1 MKKLTT
7 LLLVALIALMSCFA
21 LTGCNEEEPESYKF
35 GKELLRYDS
44 QLQTLKGLKDDEI
57 DVSIIDSVMAGYYST
72 TGDYKD
78 DIAIIDD
85 LILAQEK
92 YGIAGRKDDKS
103 FISKINEALIALSET
118 AYETIG
124 EFYGLSDSLCVENDT
139 VNPLASATDN
149 SWNEIVNSNKIVIG
163 YTIFAPI
170 CYDIVSNVPTK
181 GFDIDLA
188 KAVVSY
194 LNDTYDVNL
203 SIEFVK
209 IEWDEK
215 EADLANGTID
225 LIWNGMTITDER
237 ANAMCISVP
246 YLNNNQVAVVLK
258 SNLSKYDTMSEI
270 LVNMNKAVIGVEDG
284 SAGESVV
291 LAK

>member
-1 MKKLTT
+1 MKKITT
-7 LLLVALIALMSCFA
+7 LFLVALIALMSCFA
-21 LTGCNEEEPESYKF
+21 LTGCNEEETESYKF

-92 YGIAGRKDDKS
+92 YGIAGRKEDKA
-103 FISKINEALIALSET
+103 FVSKINEALIALSET

-124 EFYGLSDSLCVENDT
+124 ESYGLSDSLCVENDT

-149 SWNEIVNSNKIVIG
+149 SWNEIVNSGKIVIG

-170 CYDIVSNVPTK
+170 CWSPPIGPDKYLLTFKSVASEIS
-181 GFDIDLA
+181 F
-188 KAVVSY
+188 AVVPVPHK
-194 LNDTYDVNL
+194 LNFASVSLFFNAQFTISDFLL
-203 SIEFVK
+203 SCAI
-209 IEWDEK
+209 
-215 EADLANGTID
+215 
-225 LIWNGMTITDER
+225 
-237 ANAMCISVP
+237 NAIVFTFLFAIISP
-246 YLNNNQVAVVLK
+246 
-258 SNLSKYDTMSEI
+258 
-270 LVNMNKAVIGVEDG
+270 
-284 SAGESVV
+284 
-291 LAK
+291 

>member
-1 MKKLTT
+1 MKKLFT
-7 LLLVALIALMSCFA
+7 LLLTVVMALTACFA
-21 LTGCNEEEPESYKF
+21 FAGCSEEPEAYKF

-92 YGIAGRKDDKS
+92 YGIAGRKNDKA
-103 FISKINEALIALSET
+103 FVSKINEALIALAET
-118 AYETIG
+118 RYEQIG
-124 EFYGLSDSLCVENDT
+124 ETYGLEDSLCLDDET
-139 VNPLASATDN
+139 VNPLESATDN
-149 SWNEIVNSNKIVIG
+149 SWETIKNSGKIIIG

-170 CYDIVSNVPTK
+170 CYDIVSDVPTK

-188 KAVVSY
+188 KAVVAY
-194 LNDTYDVNL
+194 LNNTYQTNL
-203 SIEFVK
+203 GIEFVK

-237 ANAMCISVP
+237 ADAMCISVP

-258 SNLSKYDTMSEI
+258 SNLDKYSTMADI

>member
-1 MKKLTT
+1 MKKLLT
-7 LLLVALIALMSCFA
+7 LFLVAVMSVVACFGFA
-21 LTGCNEEEPESYKF
+21 GCSEETPESYKF

-92 YGIAGRKDDKS
+92 YGIAGRKNDKE
-103 FISKINEALIALSET
+103 FISKINEALIALSQT
-118 AYETIG
+118 DYQTVG
-124 EFYGLSDSLCVENDT
+124 EEYGLTSSLCVDQNT
-139 VNPLASATDN
+139 VNPLANEDDN
-149 SWNEIVNSNKIVIG
+149 SWEEILSSNKIVIG

-170 CYDIVSNVPTK
+170 CYEIVDEVPTK

-194 LNDTYDVNL
+194 LNDTYNVNL

-258 SNLSKYDTMSEI
+258 SNLSKYDTRAEL

>member
-7 LLLVALIALMSCFA
+7 LLLVALIALTSCFA

-44 QLQTLKGLKDDEI
+44 QLDTLSKLVNGDI
-57 DVSIIDSVMAGYYST
+57 DVSIIDSVMAGYYAS
-72 TGDYKD
+72 TGDYANQ
-78 DIAIIDD
+78 IAIVDD
-85 LILAQEK
+85 LVLAQEK

-118 AYETIG
+118 VYEDIG
-124 EFYGLSDSLCVENDT
+124 DAYGLEDSLCLENDT

-149 SWNEIVNSNKIVIG
+149 SWNEIVNSGKIVIG

-170 CYDIVSNVPTK
+170 CYDIVNEVPTK

-188 KAVVSY
+188 KAVVNY
-194 LNDTYDVNL
+194 LNQTYNKTLQV
-203 SIEFVK
+203 EFVL
-209 IEWDEK
+209 IDWDNK
-215 EADLANGTID
+215 ETLLNNDEID
-225 LIWNGMTITDER
+225 LIWNGLTITDER
-237 ANAMCISVP
+237 AANMCISVP

-258 SNLSKYDTMSEI
+258 SNLAKYSDAAKI
-270 LVNMNKAVIGVEDG
+270 LVNMNSAIIGVEKG

-291 LAK
+291 LK

>member
-44 QLQTLKGLKDDEI
+44 QLDTLSKLVNGDI
-57 DVSIIDSVMAGYYST
+57 DVSIIDSVMAGYYAS
-72 TGDYKD
+72 TGDYANQ
-78 DIAIIDD
+78 IAIVDD
-85 LILAQEK
+85 LVLAQEK

-118 AYETIG
+118 AYEDIG
-124 EFYGLSDSLCVENDT
+124 DAYGLEDSLCLENDT

-149 SWNEIVNSNKIVIG
+149 SWNEIVNSGKIVIG

-170 CYDIVSNVPTK
+170 CYDIVNEVPTK

-188 KAVVSY
+188 KAVVNY
-194 LNDTYDVNL
+194 LNQTYNKTLQV
-203 SIEFVK
+203 EFVL
-209 IEWDEK
+209 IDWDNK
-215 EADLANGTID
+215 ETLLNNDEID
-225 LIWNGMTITDER
+225 LIWNGLTITDER
-237 ANAMCISVP
+237 AANMCISVP

-258 SNLSKYDTMSEI
+258 SNLAKYSDAAKI
-270 LVNMNKAVIGVEDG
+270 LVNMNSAIIGVEKG

-291 LAK
+291 LK